1 MKIAIS
7 VPDPIFEAAERLAEQ
22 RSVPRSNIFAE
33 ALQAYLEV
41 QGSGAITAKLNQVYE
56 QEDSGLAADFAKA
69 QIDSIHDETW

>member
-1 MKIAIS
+1 
-7 VPDPIFEAAERLAEQ
+7 
-22 RSVPRSNIFAE
+22 
-33 ALQAYLEV
+33 LEV